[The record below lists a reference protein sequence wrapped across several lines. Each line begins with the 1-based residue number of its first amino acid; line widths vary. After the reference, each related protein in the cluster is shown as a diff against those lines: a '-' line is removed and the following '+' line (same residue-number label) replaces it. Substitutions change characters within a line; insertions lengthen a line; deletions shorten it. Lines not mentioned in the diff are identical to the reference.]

1 MKRRIQGF
9 PEGRVEAGRSIS
21 PRRIPGITGII
32 LAGGESR
39 RMKSDKSLLPL
50 NGARFID
57 HVYHV
62 VNELFAEVLIVTNSP
77 NSYVDLP
84 CRKVPDLHVNRGVL
98 AGIHSGL
105 CHSRHARVFVV
116 ACDMPFI
123 NPKVVRAVCAG
134 TVAADVVIPVQAGME
149 PLHALYAKNCITAIT
164 AQLDA
169 GEKRIASFFPQVCVR
184 KLGPECWQDVDP
196 AGLSFRNINTPDEYF
211 RLRCEAEA
219 HRFVEQGRQACTGD
233 CRP

>member
-1 MKRRIQGF
+1 MKRRIHGF
-9 PEGRVEAGRSIS
+9 PAGGEEAGRSNF
-21 PRRIPGITGII
+21 PGRIPDVTGVI

-50 NGARFID
+50 DGARFID
-57 HVYHV
+57 HVYRV
-62 VNELFAEVLIVTNSP
+62 VNELFEEILIVTNSP
-77 NSYVDLP
+77 HSYGDLP

-105 CHSRHARVFVV
+105 CHSRHARAFVV

-134 TVAADVVIPVQAGME
+134 TVAADVVIPVQAVGME
-149 PLHALYAKNCITAIT
+149 PLHALYAKNCIAAIT

-169 GEKRIASFFPQVCVR
+169 GEKRIASFFPKVCVR
-184 KLGPECWQDVDP
+184 ALGSEYWQDVDP

-211 RLRCEAEA
+211 RLRCEAEV
-219 HRFVEQGRQACTGD
+219 HRFVEQQRQACTGD
-233 CRP
+233 